1 MTAMGIIVIA
11 LVVVFLI
18 GLVLISVPRVR
29 PTGWVLLALSA
40 FIIWQI
46 FTH

>member
-1 MTAMGIIVIA
+1 MTGMGIFVIA
-11 LVVVFLI
+11 LVLVFLI
-18 GLVLISVPRVR
+18 GLVLISVPGVR
-29 PTGWVLLALSA
+29 PTGWVLLALSV